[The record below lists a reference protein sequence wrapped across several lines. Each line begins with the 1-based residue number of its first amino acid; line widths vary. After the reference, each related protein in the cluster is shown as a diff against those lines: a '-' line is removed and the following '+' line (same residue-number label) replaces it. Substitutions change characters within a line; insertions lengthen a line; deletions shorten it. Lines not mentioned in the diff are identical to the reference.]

1 MADYYGQCV
10 VTPFI
15 PVTDMNPAERLLLNS
30 IFSHETSDDEVYF
43 FADPWREMNFVLQL
57 EEVHAALSA
66 SPADCVASCF
76 LTDCV
81 TQNDDQHDFLEV
93 DMDDHWMGVCRIL
106 SGARQ
111 AYPTSRSRPHTRAR
125 GCCSMALAVRPSS
138 SPHKR
143 SIPCRR
149 ASSSMMPSAE
159 LQASRGICPNKSYCR
174 DISTLIAM
182 AALPWYGGGAVQE

>member
-93 DMDDHWMGVCRIL
+93 DMGDHWMEVLQDIVRRSPSLSHIAIETAYTCSRMLFDGFGGQAILITVQAIDSMSTSQFIDDALSRI
-106 SGARQ
+106 
-111 AYPTSRSRPHTRAR
+111 TSKP
-125 GCCSMALAVRPSS
+125 
-138 SPHKR
+138 
-143 SIPCRR
+143 
-149 ASSSMMPSAE
+149 
-159 LQASRGICPNKSYCR
+159 R
-174 DISTLIAM
+174 DTSERITL
-182 AALPWYGGGAVQE
+182 